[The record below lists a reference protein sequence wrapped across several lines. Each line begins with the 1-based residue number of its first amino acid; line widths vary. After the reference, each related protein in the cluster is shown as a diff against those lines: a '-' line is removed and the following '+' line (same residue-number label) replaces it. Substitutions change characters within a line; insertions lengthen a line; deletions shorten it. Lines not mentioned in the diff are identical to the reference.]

1 MITIIPAI
9 DIIEGTCVRLT
20 RGEFQSKKIYNVDP
34 LEVAKEYEDIGI
46 KRLHMVDLDG
56 AKQRHI
62 VNWKVLERIAL
73 NTTLDIDFG
82 GGVQSHEDIEI
93 AFQSGANQVTAGSVA
108 ILNPK
113 IVQLWL
119 EKYGAEKIIL
129 GADVKNGKVAIHA
142 WQKQTDNKL
151 LSFLSNYYKSGIRYV
166 ICTDI
171 SQDGLLQ
178 GPSVDLYDKIKN
190 CFPDFYLIAS
200 GGISCVEDIT
210 MLGQINIDGVII
222 GKALYEGKIKL
233 MELKP
238 FLC

>member
-46 KRLHMVDLDG
+46 NRLHLVDLDG

-62 VNWKVLERIAL
+62 VNWKVLESIAL
-73 NTTLDIDFG
+73 NTTLEIDFG
-82 GGVQSHEDIEI
+82 GGVQSHEDIEV
-93 AFQSGANQVTAGSVA
+93 AFQSGANQVIAGSVA
-108 ILNPK
+108 IINPK
-113 IVQLWL
+113 IVPLWL

-142 WQKQTDNKL
+142 WQEQTDSEL
-151 LSFLSNYYKSGIRYV
+151 LSFLNNYYESGIRYV

-178 GPSVDLYDKIKN
+178 GPSIDLYDKIKN
-190 CFPDFYLIAS
+190 RFSDFYLIAS
-200 GGISCVEDIT
+200 GGISCIKDIT
-210 MLGQINIDGVII
+210 ILEQIAVDGVII

-233 MELKP
+233 KELES

>member
-9 DIIEGTCVRLT
+9 DIIDGTCVRLT

-34 LEVAKEYEDIGI
+34 LEIAKEYEDIGI
-46 KRLHMVDLDG
+46 KRLHLVDLDG
-56 AKQRHI
+56 AKQRHV

-73 NTTLDIDFG
+73 NTTLEIDFG

-93 AFQSGANQVTAGSVA
+93 AFQSGANQVTAGSIAV
-108 ILNPK
+108 INPK

-142 WQKQTDNKL
+142 WQKKTDREL
-151 LSFLSNYYKSGIRYV
+151 LSFLSNYYESGIRYV

-178 GPSVDLYDKIKN
+178 GPSVDLYNKIKN
-190 CFPDFYLIAS
+190 RFSNFYLIAS
-200 GGISCVEDIT
+200 GGISCTEDIT
-210 MLGQINIDGVII
+210 LLEQIAIDGVII

-233 MELKP
+233 KELKP